1 MAVPKEGER
10 GALTLLDRVSKIEIR
25 SIGKKQSAAMRN
37 PALQERR
44 NRQVLADLVR
54 TYIETGEPVSS
65 RAISRRFEEVLS
77 TATIRNIMADLEDG
91 GYLYQP
97 HTSAGRV
104 PTAAAYR
111 FFAQEIA
118 SQATLNADDRA
129 WIQRELAGA
138 RTPSEVTERA
148 GHVLA
153 EVSSGLG
160 IVVSPPLGKTVLEHA
175 RMWLLPDGRVVVVLI
190 SPGGAT
196 RDKVLRPAR
205 PFTQPELDATAEF
218 LNRRYSG
225 WTLEAIRTD
234 LLQKLATERERYEDI
249 ARKALELCDPSVIG
263 EDAARRVHVEGT
275 AQMVGA
281 AEFSSQDQLREL
293 LAAIEEKHRL
303 VTVLNACIETP
314 EPVYVQIGVKEIS
327 QSGENLAVISAPY
340 TSSEQV
346 QGSLGVLGP
355 TRMHYERTMTAVA
368 YVAQLFSE
376 VLTKIKK

>member
-1 MAVPKEGER
+1 
-10 GALTLLDRVSKIEIR
+10 
-25 SIGKKQSAAMRN
+25 MRN
-37 PALQERR
+37 AALQERR
-44 NRQVLADLVR
+44 NRQILADLVR

-118 SQATLNADDRA
+118 SQATISVDDKE
-129 WIQRELAGA
+129 WIQREFTGATTPAGI
-138 RTPSEVTERA
+138 TERA
-148 GHVLA
+148 GHILA
-153 EVSSGLG
+153 EVSKGVG
-160 IVVSPPLGKTVLEHA
+160 IVVSPPLSKTVLEHA

-190 SPGGAT
+190 SPGGTT

-205 PFTQPELDATAEF
+205 LFTQAELDATADF
-218 LNRRYSG
+218 LNRLYSG
-225 WTLEAIRTD
+225 WTLEAIRSD
-234 LLQKLATERERYEDI
+234 LLQKLATERERYEGI
-249 ARKALELCDPSVIG
+249 VRSALTLCDPAVLG
-263 EDAARRVHVEGT
+263 EDSSRQLHVEGT
-275 AQMVGA
+275 AQIVGT
-281 AEFSSQDQLREL
+281 AEFADQVQLREL

-303 VTVLNACIETP
+303 VTVLNACIDTP
-314 EPVYVQIGVKEIS
+314 EPVHVQIGVKEIS

-340 TSSEQV
+340 SHHDDV
-346 QGSLGVLGP
+346 QGSLGVIGP
-355 TRMHYERTMTAVA
+355 TRMQYERTVSAVA

-376 VLTKIKK
+376 ALSKIED

>member
-1 MAVPKEGER
+1 M
-10 GALTLLDRVSKIEIR
+10 
-25 SIGKKQSAAMRN
+25 SAAMRN

-44 NRQVLADLVR
+44 NRQILADLVR

-65 RAISRRFEEVLS
+65 RAISKRFEESLS

-118 SQATLNADDRA
+118 SQATLTVEDRK
-129 WIQRELAGA
+129 WITHEMSGA
-138 RTPSEVTERA
+138 NSAAEITERA

-153 EVSSGLG
+153 EVSRGVG
-160 IVVSPPLGKTVLEHA
+160 IIVSPPLRRAVLEHA

-190 SPGGAT
+190 SPGGNT
-196 RDKVLRPAR
+196 RDKILRPAR
-205 PFTQPELDATAEF
+205 LFTQQELDATADF
-218 LNRRYSG
+218 LNSHYTG

-234 LLQKLATERERYEDI
+234 LLQKLATERERYEGI
-249 ARKALELCDPSVIG
+249 ARSALTLCDPAILG
-263 EDAARRVHVEGT
+263 EGPAQQVYVEGT
-275 AQMVGA
+275 AQIVGA
-281 AEFSSQDQLREL
+281 PEFADQAQLRDL

-314 EPVYVQIGVKEIS
+314 EPVSVQIGVKEIS
-327 QSGENLAVISAPY
+327 ERGENLALISAPY
-340 TSSEQV
+340 MRNDLV

-355 TRMHYERTMTAVA
+355 TRMHYERAMTAVA

-376 VLTKIKK
+376 ALSKI